1 MRKILLLMLGFL
13 LFASCGNRVEDLSP
27 TDDGV
32 RRTYWDNG
40 RLKSESHYDGG
51 KLNGSFK
58 TWYDNGQLFQDG
70 LYADGMMDGSWLIFY
85 PNGQLAAKA
94 QYEKGTGKQTCYNE
108 DGCIIMEVNYAD
120 NQKDG
125 PEIHYA
131 FDGSVLQVVEYKQGK
146 KIAEINNP

>member
-1 MRKILLLMLGFL
+1 MRKMVLFLAGLLLFV
-13 LFASCGNRVEDLSP
+13 SCGGGTQP
-27 TDDGV
+27 TPPDDDGMQ
-32 RRTYWDNG
+32 RAYWDNG
-40 RLKSESHYDGG
+40 RLKSESRYVDGRLDG
-51 KLNGSFK
+51 PFK
-58 TWYDNGQLFQDG
+58 TWYENGQLFQDG
-70 LYADGMMDGSWLIFY
+70 QYAAGMMDGSWLIFY

-125 PEIHYA
+125 REIHYA

-146 KIAEINNP
+146 KVAEINNP